1 MSTGPNRFSVDGT
14 CDAIVKGCRLHSE
27 LKGLTDHHLDP
38 EIFVRKGGVD
48 PGDLI
53 DKQALCARD
62 FQVTAEKNQRRSLG
76 ANHEGSENG
85 RLFLGVA
92 DQPVSAAGC
101 KTEAFI
107 FLESAFSKFP
117 DQVHGEKIGRV
128 GAVFAQ
134 E

>member
-1 MSTGPNRFSVDGT
+1 MSTGPNRFSVNGT
-14 CDAIVKGCRLHSE
+14 CDPIVKGCRLHSE
-27 LKGLTDHHLDP
+27 LKRLTDHHLDP

-92 DQPVSAAGC
+92 GR

-117 DQVHGEKIGRV
+117 DQVHGENIGRV
-128 GAVFAQ
+128 GAVFAL